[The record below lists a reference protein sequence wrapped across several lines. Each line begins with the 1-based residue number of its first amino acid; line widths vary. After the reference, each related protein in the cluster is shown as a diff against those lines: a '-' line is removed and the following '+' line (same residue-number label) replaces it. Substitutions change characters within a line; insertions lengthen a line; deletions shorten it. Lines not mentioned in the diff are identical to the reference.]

1 MKWMWFGDE
10 AKNNLNVQW
19 LPCGSFRNKANY
31 IIDLIALMWLMFSLL
46 TRDSNLKLSSSKTL
60 LMLTVNVIP
69 WVQQNQ
75 SSGNTAT
82 QSK

>member
-1 MKWMWFGDE
+1 
-10 AKNNLNVQW
+10 
-19 LPCGSFRNKANY
+19 
-31 IIDLIALMWLMFSLL
+31 MWLMFSLL

-60 LMLTVNVIP
+60 SMPTVIVTP